1 MPPVAPFGLLNCPPP
16 VIVLASKGS
25 MSQSAKS
32 EWALVMT
39 YFLLFGLFAAE
50 FRHVDCFKVTVQIP
64 LVDRFQVT
72 GQKHT
77 AGGKSYGRLIHDS
90 TKDSLMV

>member
-39 YFLLFGLFAAE
+39 FFLLFSLFAAE
-50 FRHVDCFKVTVQIP
+50 FRCIECHRLTVYKQVAKKNQSSDTSDRNTVT
-64 LVDRFQVT
+64 
-72 GQKHT
+72 
-77 AGGKSYGRLIHDS
+77 
-90 TKDSLMV
+90 